1 MTKQEYTVVAL
12 VNNQVSVLNRITG
25 AYLKRHIN
33 IERLNVSE
41 SHTKG
46 ISTVIITAIIT
57 DEMAKMIVNQLSSNI
72 DIIFVNYYLDQE
84 IINKEVFPKINYLQT
99 TY

>member
-1 MTKQEYTVVAL
+1 MTKQAYTVVAL

-33 IERLNVSE
+33 IELLNVSE
-41 SHTKG
+41 SHTPG
-46 ISTVIITAIIT
+46 VSTVIITAIIT
-57 DEMAKMIVNQLSSNI
+57 EEMAKMIVNQLSSNI
-72 DIIFVNYYLDQE
+72 DIVFVNYYLDQE
-84 IINKEVFPKINYLQT
+84 IIHKEVFPKTNFLQT

>member
-1 MTKQEYTVVAL
+1 MTKQAHTVVAL

-46 ISTVIITAIIT
+46 VSTVIITAIIT
-57 DEMAKMIVNQLSSNI
+57 DEMAKIIVNQLSSNI
-72 DIIFVNYYLDQE
+72 DIVFVNYYLDQE
-84 IINKEVFPKINYLQT
+84 IIHKEEFPKINYLQT